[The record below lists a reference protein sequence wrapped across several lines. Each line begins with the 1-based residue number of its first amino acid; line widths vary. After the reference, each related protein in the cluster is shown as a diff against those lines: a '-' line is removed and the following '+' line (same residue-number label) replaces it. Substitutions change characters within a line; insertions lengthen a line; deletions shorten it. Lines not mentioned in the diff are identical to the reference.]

1 MILAQY
7 KLLDNHIFTLRS
19 KQLQGILTL
28 HESNTIGLLKQS
40 NSVVNNSFLVVVED
54 VFSIAH

>member
-7 KLLDNHIFTLRS
+7 KLLDNHIFTPN

>member
-7 KLLDNHIFTLRS
+7 KLLDNHIFTPN

-40 NSVVNNSFLVVVED
+40 NSVVNNSFLVVVGD